1 MYPSFT
7 FGLLFYC
14 FAVMTVTGEDL
25 ADGNCDKDG
34 LVSNKVITLFSSSLL
49 HSVGPSWQKS
59 TSLFCLLAT
68 DSGA

>member
-34 LVSNKVITLFSSSLL
+34 LVSNKVIKLLFFVTSPLGWALL
-49 HSVGPSWQKS
+49 TEKQ
-59 TSLFCLLAT
+59 
-68 DSGA
+68 